1 MEYSTKQGKLIMPEY
16 GRNVQRMVEYA
27 LTLDDK
33 EERNKCVQAI
43 MQTMGNLFPYLR
55 NEESRHKMYDHLA
68 IMSDF
73 RLDIDS
79 PFERPSQE
87 ELRYKPERLG
97 YNTAHPVHFR
107 HYGRMIEAMIQQAI
121 AEEDVEK
128 RKDLVRIIVSRMR
141 QNYALWNKEQVNPE
155 RIREDLHYLSK
166 GLLVDYFEEFEPSQP
181 VSNNMYQNN
190 KKRKWRNNG

>member
-16 GRNVQRMVEYA
+16 GRNVQHMVEHA
-27 LTLDDK
+27 LTLEDK

-79 PFERPSQE
+79 PFERPDQE
-87 ELRYKPERLG
+87 DLRYKPERLD
-97 YNTAHPVHFR
+97 YNTARPIRFR
-107 HYGRMIEAMIQQAI
+107 HYGRMIEAMVQQAI
-121 AEEDVEK
+121 AEEDIEK

-141 QNYALWNKEQVNPE
+141 QNYILWNKEQVNAE
-155 RIREDLHYLSK
+155 RIREDLHILSK
-166 GLLVDYFEEFEPSQP
+166 GLLTEYFEDFDTPLVLPTANYQP
-181 VSNNMYQNN
+181 N
-190 KKRKWRNNG
+190 KKRKWR

>member
-16 GRNVQRMVEYA
+16 GRNVQHMVEHA
-27 LTLDDK
+27 LTLEDK

-79 PFERPSQE
+79 PFERPDQE
-87 ELRYKPERLG
+87 ELRYKPERLD
-97 YNTAHPVHFR
+97 YNTAHPVRFR
-107 HYGRMIEAMIQQAI
+107 HYGRMIEVMVQQAI
-121 AEEDVEK
+121 AEEDIEQ
-128 RKDLVRIIVSRMR
+128 RKVLVRIIVSRMR
-141 QNYALWNKEQVNPE
+141 QDYVLWNKEQVNAD
-155 RIREDLHYLSK
+155 RIREDLDYLSK
-166 GLLVDYFEEFEPSQP
+166 GLLTEYFEDFDTPLVLP
-181 VSNNMYQNN
+181 TNNYQQN
-190 KKRKWRNNG
+190 KKRKWR

>member
-1 MEYSTKQGKLIMPEY
+1 MPEY
-16 GRNVQRMVEYA
+16 GRNVQHMVEHA
-27 LTLDDK
+27 LTLEDK

-79 PFERPSQE
+79 PFERPDQE
-87 ELRYKPERLG
+87 DLRYKPERLE
-97 YNTAHPVHFR
+97 YNTAYPVRFR

-121 AEEDVEK
+121 AEEDVEQ
-128 RKDLVRIIVSRMR
+128 RQALVRIIVSRMR
-141 QNYALWNKEQVNPE
+141 QNYALWNKEQVNAA
-155 RIREDLHYLSK
+155 RIREDLDYLSK
-166 GLLVDYFEEFEPSQP
+166 GLLTEYFEEFETPIAP
-181 VSNNMYQNN
+181 HSNTYQLN
-190 KKRKWRNNG
+190 KKRKWR

>member
-16 GRNVQRMVEYA
+16 GRNVQHMVEHA
-27 LTLDDK
+27 LTLEDK

-79 PFERPSQE
+79 PFERPDQE
-87 ELRYKPERLG
+87 DLRYKPERLD
-97 YNTAHPVHFR
+97 YNTARPIRFR
-107 HYGRMIEAMIQQAI
+107 HYGRMIEAMVQQAI
-121 AEEDVEK
+121 AEEDIEK

-141 QNYALWNKEQVNPE
+141 QNYILWNKEQVNAE
-155 RIREDLHYLSK
+155 RIREDLHILSK
-166 GLLVDYFEEFEPSQP
+166 GLLTEYFEDFDTPLILPTANYQP
-181 VSNNMYQNN
+181 N
-190 KKRKWRNNG
+190 KKRKWR